1 MQHAL
6 IASLS
11 EADYLA
17 GERASRSKHEYVAG
31 EAFAMAEA
39 SKAHGTLAGNIFIA
53 LRTHL
58 RGSPCRTFIA
68 DMKLRVAQAD
78 AYYYPD
84 VLVTCAERDLAGD
97 APADYV
103 EAPKLVVEI
112 LSPATER
119 IDRREKLLA
128 YRGLPSLAEYLLIDQ
143 ERRWVE
149 IYRRTDAGWSHD
161 IYEPGDV
168 VDIASVGLKLDFDR
182 LYEDSG
188 VA

>member
-1 MQHAL
+1 V
-6 IASLS
+6 IAPLS
-11 EADYLA
+11 EGEYLA
-17 GERASRSKHEYVAG
+17 GERVSRVKHEYVAG
-31 EAFAMAEA
+31 EVFSMAGA
-39 SKAHGTLAGNIFIA
+39 SKTHGTLALNVAVA

-68 DMKLRVAQAD
+68 DMKLRVAEANT
-78 AYYYPD
+78 YYYPD
-84 VLVTCAERDLAGD
+84 VLVTCAEQDAASD

-103 EAPKLVVEI
+103 EAPKLVVEV
-112 LSPATER
+112 LSPATEH

-128 YRGLPSLAEYLLIDQ
+128 YRRLPSLAEYMLIDQ

-161 IYEPGDV
+161 IYQPGDV
-168 VDIASVGLKLDFDR
+168 IDIASVGMSLDFDR

-188 VA
+188 VL